1 MTQRDRPLNVKRAS
15 IARLKQ
21 AIADGTPL
29 TGIICFGTHDR
40 PDIDELGGIALIQTK
55 ELGAARFPG
64 LAGKTYLRL
73 RVITQEE
80 VTSLGEDAWYKLL
93 KQGCL
98 AIGIAG
104 GPMDDHNQE
113 TQTSAVQRVAE
124 FLGVEKKP
132 WLKHFLA
139 YVNHEDNSG
148 KKSIPDGYSGLT
160 GPRVKAAWRLLKEDG
175 KMDEMIAQAEG
186 FIQEIK
192 LHLED
197 QKRFDEAKKELAPQI
212 RLIKLTGEDVQD
224 RQSVPKIA
232 VARSDNERICAVT
245 RNLHYRDNLVLILQI
260 HSSGNFQ
267 IHHGREN
274 SVSTEQ
280 MDEIVS
286 SLRRAVVEHMNKDL
300 PAKDRIQMKP
310 GDLIK
315 DGEVSG
321 ARGIFYYRPAR
332 MVFNGSLT
340 QKDVPGLVGKDGTH
354 PFTVRSL
361 TDTIVSALKKVK
373 SLKTEH
379 EEPKP
384 EPKPKPEDNK
394 QLVDTVMEFQ
404 APGVGWF
411 KMSIIR
417 GKKP

>member
-1 MTQRDRPLNVKRAS
+1 MTQRVKPLDVKRAS

-29 TGIICFGTHDR
+29 IGITRFGTHDR

-55 ELGAARFPG
+55 ELGAERFPG
-64 LAGKTYLRL
+64 LAGKNYLRL

-80 VTSLGEDAWYKLL
+80 VRSLGEDAWYKLL

-124 FLGVEKKP
+124 FLGAEKKP
-132 WLKHFLA
+132 WLKQFLR

-175 KMDEMIAQAEG
+175 KMDEMIARAEG

-197 QKRFDEAKKELAPQI
+197 QKRFDEAKKELAPKI
-212 RLIKLTGEDVQD
+212 RLIRLAGEDGQD
-224 RQSVPKIA
+224 EQSVPKIA
-232 VARSDNERICAVT
+232 VVISDSERICAVT
-245 RNLHYRDNLVLILQI
+245 RNLHHKDNLVLILQI

-267 IHHGREN
+267 IHPARED

-280 MDEIVS
+280 MDEIVRD
-286 SLRRAVVEHMNKDL
+286 LRLAVARHANKDL
-300 PAKDRIQMKP
+300 PAKDRIEMKP
-310 GDLIK
+310 SDFTK

-321 ARGIFYYRPAR
+321 ARGIFYYRPAH

-340 QKDVPGLVGKDGTH
+340 QQDVPGLVGKDGTH

-379 EEPKP
+379 EERKTNSEPKP
-384 EPKPKPEDNK
+384 EHNK
-394 QLVDTVMEFQ
+394 QMVDTVVEFQ